1 MDQGENTV
9 LAPSDANGGGG
20 LACEK
25 VLGKARCVCWGSE
38 ANSHW
43 GKLKPY
49 QKRKFSTY
57 EEVFKRR

>member
-1 MDQGENTV
+1 MDQGGNTAV

-20 LACEK
+20 LACKE
-25 VLGKARCVCWGSE
+25 VLGKAHRVRWGSE

-57 EEVFKRR
+57 EEVFK